1 MRTRAKLG
9 IAILGSLW
17 APIVVC
23 ADPLSEN
30 TGSEQI
36 PAEFSVER
44 EVALGAPFLVEFKV
58 QNMGESAVAIDLGPF
73 REAAFQFDVLGE
85 AGLEHER
92 RWKLRDGVGVP
103 GEVLLEPGQEYVQSL
118 IVQRWIVLENPGRYE
133 LRAAVGADVYR
144 GGERKGPF
152 YVGGRK
158 TGRLEHEQVLV
169 IDVRKDQTLASE
181 ACHDLERR
189 ALSRD
194 AEVALPALEALSF
207 ASTEACLPVLKN
219 VAIHAYQAP
228 ALALDGIDR
237 VGGEAGVK
245 ALMELLTAAD
255 EPLRSDILER
265 LRRYCGTDASG
276 VSHLLEEME
285 GQGCPHWR

>member
-1 MRTRAKLG
+1 MRIKAKIG

-17 APIVVC
+17 APTVAC

-30 TGSEQI
+30 LGAEQVK
-36 PAEFSVER
+36 AEFSVER
-44 EVALGAPFLVEFKV
+44 EVALGAPLLVEFKV
-58 QNMGESAVAIDLGPF
+58 QNMGGSAMAIDLGPY
-73 REAAFQFDVLGE
+73 REAAFQLDVLGE
-85 AGLEHER
+85 AGVEHEG
-92 RWKLRDGVGVP
+92 RWQLREGVGVP
-103 GEVLLEPGQEYVQSL
+103 GEVVLEPGQEYVQSL

-144 GGERKGPF
+144 GGELKGPF

-169 IDVRKDQTLASE
+169 IDAREDQTLASE
-181 ACHDLERR
+181 VCHGLERR

-207 ASTEACLPVLKN
+207 ASTEACLPTLKN

-228 ALALDGIDR
+228 TLALDGIDR
-237 VGGEAGVK
+237 IGGEAGVK

-265 LRRYCGTDASG
+265 LRRYCATDASG
-276 VSHLLEEME
+276 VSHLLEELE
-285 GQGCPHWR
+285 GQGCP